1 MYLKLYQVFY
11 ASSHVKLVKRAV
23 VSSTALF
30 FKPAFSHKRFF
41 AYAYVQA

>member
-30 FKPAFSHKRFF
+30 KSAFSHKRFF